1 MNKTPKTITSTE
13 LRRRLFK
20 SKEFQKEYHS
30 QLPELQLASQIIEA
44 RIKKNLSQVE
54 LANRI
59 NSGQAVISRLESMN
73 AKPSLSLLTK
83 VAKALDTKFHI
94 TIG

>member
-1 MNKTPKTITSTE
+1 MNKTPKTITSSE
-13 LRRRLFK
+13 LRHRLFK

-30 QLPELQLASQIIEA
+30 QFPELQLASQIIEA
-44 RIKKNLSQVE
+44 RIKKNLSQAE

-73 AKPSLSLLTK
+73 AKPSLSLLTR
-83 VAKALDTKFHI
+83 VAKALETKLHI